1 MTNQQTA
8 ARPPDRIAEN
18 SAEKSTAVIEVNEVT
33 TVLGRAVIHR
43 NLSLSVLSGEV
54 LAIIGGSGSGK
65 TTLLRLMLG
74 LQRPAAGTV
83 SIFGHQLGNCEASDL
98 AQVRNR
104 WGVLFQQGA
113 LFSALTVFENIALP
127 LRELKDIPK
136 HLITELVLLKLG
148 QVGLTPADAFK
159 KPAELS
165 GGMVKRVALARALIL
180 DPALL
185 FLDEPTAGLDP
196 ASSKRFVRLIEDLRS
211 EMSLTVVMVTHDVD
225 TLFALAD
232 RVAALADRRLV
243 AIGSLSQVAKQPQPF
258 IQEFFLGHADE
269 CNEDYIQ
276 NYRSSLRQG
285 PLAGATAANI
295 LEH

>member
-1 MTNQQTA
+1 MM
-8 ARPPDRIAEN
+8 P
-18 SAEKSTAVIEVNEVT
+18 VIEVKQVT

-43 NLSLSVLSGEV
+43 GLSLDVLSGEV

-83 SIFGHQLGNCEASDL
+83 SIFGHQLGNCEATDL

-113 LFSALTVFENIALP
+113 LFSALTVFDNIALP

-136 HLITELVLLKLG
+136 RLVSELVLLKLS
-148 QVGLTPADAFK
+148 QVGLSPADALK

-165 GGMVKRVALARALIL
+165 GGMIKRVALARALIL

-232 RVAALADRRLV
+232 RVAVLADRRLV
-243 AIGSLSQVAKQPQPF
+243 GIGSLSEVVKQPQPF
-258 IQEFFLGHADE
+258 IQEFFLGHVAE
-269 CNEDYIQ
+269 CNDDYIQ
-276 NYRSSLRQG
+276 SYRSSLRQG
-285 PLAGATAANI
+285 SMAAPAAADSR
-295 LEH
+295 

>member
-1 MTNQQTA
+1 MT
-8 ARPPDRIAEN
+8 
-18 SAEKSTAVIEVNEVT
+18 KSMATVIEVNKVT
-33 TVLGRAVIHR
+33 TMLGRAVIHR
-43 NLSLSVLSGEV
+43 DLSLNVLSGEV

-74 LQRPAAGTV
+74 LQRPSAGTV
-83 SIFGHQLGNCEASDL
+83 SIFGHQLGNCKAADL

-113 LFSALTVFENIALP
+113 LFSALTVFDNIALP

-136 HLITELVLLKLG
+136 RLVNELVLLKLS
-148 QVGLTPADAFK
+148 QVGLSPADALK

-165 GGMVKRVALARALIL
+165 GGMIKRVALARALIL
-180 DPALL
+180 DPVLL

-196 ASSKRFVRLIEDLRS
+196 ASGKRFVRLIEDLRS

-232 RVAALADRRLV
+232 RVAVLSERRLLGV
-243 AIGSLSQVAKQPQPF
+243 GSLSEVAKQPQPF
-258 IQEFFLGHADE
+258 IQEFFLGHAAQ
-269 CNEDYIQ
+269 CNDDYIQ
-276 NYRSSLRQG
+276 SYRSSLRQG
-285 PLAGATAANI
+285 SMSASAEPAAVDSK
-295 LEH
+295 

>member
-1 MTNQQTA
+1 MA
-8 ARPPDRIAEN
+8 V
-18 SAEKSTAVIEVNEVT
+18 SVIEVDKVT

-43 NLSLSVLSGEV
+43 DLSLQVLSGEV

-74 LQRPAAGTV
+74 LQRPSAGTV
-83 SIFGHQLGNCEASDL
+83 SIFGHQLGQCDAADL

-113 LFSALTVFENIALP
+113 LFSALTVFDNIALP

-136 HLITELVLLKLG
+136 RLISELVMLKLG
-148 QVGLTPADAFK
+148 QVGLSPADALK

-165 GGMVKRVALARALIL
+165 GGMIKRVALARALIL

-232 RVAALADRRLV
+232 RVAVLDERRLV
-243 AIGSLSQVAKQPQPF
+243 GMGPLSEVAKQAQPF
-258 IQEFFLGHADE
+258 IQAFFLGHASE
-269 CNEDYIQ
+269 CNDDYIQ
-276 NYRSSLRQG
+276 SYRRSLRNAPG
-285 PLAGATAANI
+285 PAPAAAA
-295 LEH
+295 ESK